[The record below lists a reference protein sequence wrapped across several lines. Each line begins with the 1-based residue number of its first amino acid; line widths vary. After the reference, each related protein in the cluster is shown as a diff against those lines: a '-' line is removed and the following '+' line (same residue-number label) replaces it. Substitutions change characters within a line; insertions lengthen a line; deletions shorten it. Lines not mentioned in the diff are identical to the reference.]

1 MQKFINYLEV
11 YYLYIIT
18 SFFIIIIALS
28 GSLFY
33 YINQPVVKEVI
44 KEIKVPLKKESKAA
58 IFFVDLKGAVKKPGV
73 YQVTNERVNDLIQ
86 RAGGLLK
93 NADTSNINLSQ
104 KLTDEMVIIINTK
117 QELKKII
124 NPIINQP
131 LKNDAL
137 ITNNS
142 ENTLINLNTAD
153 LNTLMTLTGIGEAKA
168 KDIINYREQ
177 TPFTIIEDLKN
188 VKGIGDSTF
197 DKIKNLITI

>member
-177 TPFTIIEDLKN
+177 TPFIIIEDLKN

>member
-33 YINQPVVKEVI
+33 YINQPGVTEVI
-44 KEIKVPLKKESKAA
+44 KEIKVPLKKESQSVIA
-58 IFFVDLKGAVKKPGV
+58 FVDLKGAVKKPGV

-93 NADTSNINLSQ
+93 NADTNNINLSQ

-124 NPIINQP
+124 NPTINQT

-168 KDIINYREQ
+168 QDIINYRKQ

-197 DKIKNLITI
+197 DKI